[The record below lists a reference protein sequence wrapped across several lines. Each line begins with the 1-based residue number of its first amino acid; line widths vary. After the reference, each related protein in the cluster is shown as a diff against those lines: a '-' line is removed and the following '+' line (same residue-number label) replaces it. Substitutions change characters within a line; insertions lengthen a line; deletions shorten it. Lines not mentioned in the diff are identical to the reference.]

1 LTKSFVSDKELS
13 LSGVKRF
20 LNIDPLFFLSTTI
33 LVCTLRMVVPHINY
47 LFIPLFFFFFLLSAY
62 HFSKENITGALKVF
76 FRYNFLLIIAVILIL
91 LGNILSGKIIVFA
104 IREFLNAI
112 VVMFFAF
119 SFFQFIKTRDSFEK
133 FTQIFIKQIL
143 FFSVLVSLL
152 GLIKY
157 IFQLAGI
164 DLSFFI
170 PSFQFG
176 TSLNTDYN
184 FNVLFSFLGIIALAF
199 NYGKISR
206 IRFVS
211 FLTILLLNI
220 IFSGS
225 RRGLFFLAIVVML
238 CFIWFIYNHFE
249 IKMALFRIVIFVSFL
264 VISVSILSIY
274 REKYT
279 LVKKNQ
285 SLDLLKNTPA
295 KKTIAQIAFRYFTFI
310 NSEKSSYELYL
321 DLWAPNWYKGFSD
334 FRKNQIKQDSN
345 NLIYN
350 GNFKYGLKF
359 WYPQSSQVRHEI
371 ISTPFG
377 NGVRVTKSGTDK
389 SGWPLQYAGRD
400 IIFYAGH
407 TYELKFKYKVLKGE
421 GVPFNMGIN
430 IYDPVLGYGKTNLFK
445 FISDI
450 GNNWKQGR
458 CCFTNWESLHE
469 VPFFMNIQEL
479 NTIIEFADI
488 SLKDLNPIDSLPAFT
503 DQVSND
509 SRKIGAFLRLYD
521 SCFFQREKDF
531 REKETNLVYNGN
543 FKEGTRYWLPA
554 ASGTKHKII
563 ETPYGNGIKITRNN
577 GDNGFLSLQY
587 CGRPIIYHAGHTY
600 KLSFFLKVEKGV
612 GVPFNVGWLAEDS
625 IKGYQS
631 AYRPLEL
638 VKQSTGW
645 TQVIC
650 YNIFLKDHLDLPF
663 FIHSQ
668 KDSTEIDIAG
678 VKMEDLDKKN
688 GFPIF
693 VDELYNNN
701 EEKTDIID
709 KKELSFTDIHSG
721 FYSSRFDRWKYSKVI
736 FMDSMSFSQ
745 KIFGKGFDY
754 IYMFGRKLN
763 EGEIDYPHNPFLS
776 TLIFSGIIGFL
787 VYLWY
792 FLSVII
798 LYIRSYRRHR
808 FFFISFIIVFCF
820 SFVSSNTHFSVPV
833 FAILCIIPFLTKYI
847 LDLESKGQ
855 SGNQHI

>member
-1 LTKSFVSDKELS
+1 
-13 LSGVKRF
+13 VKRL

-33 LVCTLRMVVPHINY
+33 LFCILRMVVPHINY
-47 LFIPLFFFFFLLSAY
+47 LFIPLLFFFFLYSAY
-62 HFSKENITGALKVF
+62 HFSKENITVALKVF
-76 FRYNFLLIIAVILIL
+76 FRYNLLLFIAVILIL
-91 LGNILSGKIIVFA
+91 FGIFLSGKIMEFA

-119 SFFQFIKTRDSFEK
+119 AFFQFIKTRDSLER

-206 IRFVS
+206 IRFLS

-225 RRGLFFLAIVVML
+225 RRGLFFLIITLIILVLWYILRKGNIKKVLYLGAIAG
-238 CFIWFIYNHFE
+238 
-249 IKMALFRIVIFVSFL
+249 ALLITAIFVLFT
-264 VISVSILSIY
+264 Y
-274 REKYT
+274 RENYT
-279 LVKKNQ
+279 FIKKNK
-285 SLDLLKNTPA
+285 SLDQLTDSPA
-295 KKTIAQIAFRYFTFI
+295 KKTISQIAFRYFTFI

-321 DLWAPNWYKGFSD
+321 DMWAPNWYKGFSD
-334 FRKNQIKQDSN
+334 FRKNQIEQDSN
-345 NLIYN
+345 NLIFN
-350 GNFKYGLKF
+350 GNFRYGLKF
-359 WYPQSSQVRHEI
+359 WYPQSSQVKHEI
-371 ISTPFG
+371 IRTPYG
-377 NGVRVTKSGTDK
+377 NGVKVTKSGTDK

-407 TYELKFKYKVLKGE
+407 TYELKFKYKVLKGTRIQ
-421 GVPFNMGIN
+421 FNIGFN
-430 IYDPVLGYGKTNLFK
+430 IYDPILGYGKTNLFK

-450 GNNWKQGR
+450 GNDWKQGR

-479 NTIIEFADI
+479 NTIIDFADI
-488 SLKDLNPIDSLPAFT
+488 SLKDLNPVDSLPAFA

-509 SRKIGAFLRLYD
+509 RARIGAFLRLHD
-521 SCFFQREKDF
+521 SLFFQREKDIH
-531 REKETNLVYNGN
+531 KMETNLIYNGN

-554 ASGTKHKII
+554 ASGTEHKII
-563 ETPYGNGIKITRNN
+563 ETPYGNGIKVTRDS

-587 CGRPIIYHAGHTY
+587 SGRPIIYHAEHTY
-600 KLSFFLKVEKGV
+600 KLSFLLKVEKGA
-612 GVPFNVGWLAEDS
+612 GIPFNVGWWAEDS
-625 IKGYQS
+625 INGYQS

-638 VKQSTGW
+638 IKQSTGW
-645 TQVIC
+645 TRVVC
-650 YNIFLKDHLDLPF
+650 YNKFLKDHFDLPL
-663 FIHSQ
+663 FINSL
-668 KDSTEIDIAG
+668 KDSTEIVIAD

-688 GFPIF
+688 GLPIF
-693 VDELYNNN
+693 VDELYNIK

-709 KKELSFTDIHSG
+709 NKELSFTDINSG
-721 FYSSRFDRWKYSKVI
+721 FYSSRFERWRYSMVI
-736 FMDSMSFSQ
+736 FMDSMSISQ
-745 KIFGKGFDY
+745 KIFGRGFDY
-754 IYMFGRKLN
+754 IYMFGRKLK

-792 FLSVII
+792 VFSVII
-798 LYIRSYRRHR
+798 LYIRGFRRHR

-833 FAILCIIPFLTKYI
+833 FAILCIVPFLTKYI
-847 LDLESKGQ
+847 FDLESKGQ
-855 SGNQHI
+855 SDKQHI